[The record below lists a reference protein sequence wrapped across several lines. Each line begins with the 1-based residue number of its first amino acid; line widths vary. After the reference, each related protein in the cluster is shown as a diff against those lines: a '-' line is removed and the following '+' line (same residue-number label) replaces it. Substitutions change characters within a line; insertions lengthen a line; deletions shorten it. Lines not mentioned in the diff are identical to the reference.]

1 MFIIMITLNIV
12 LSIIVAL
19 DIYNFSHSILWS
31 LIGTLILTGSSMQIN
46 PIVALIVYPI
56 ISFIFNDSLTLY
68 SAIYIGIII
77 LQFIV
82 CVLLTKNDNVLD

>member
-1 MFIIMITLNIV
+1 
-12 LSIIVAL
+12 
-19 DIYNFSHSILWS
+19 
-31 LIGTLILTGSSMQIN
+31 MQIN